1 MKSMPAQ
8 IIPAWQLPK
17 NAASRGITHRPLCK
31 YIHDDVIKME
41 TFSAL
46 LYLCAEISPVPGE
59 FSSQRS
65 VTRSFDVF
73 FDLSLNKTLVKQ
85 SRRWWFE
92 TPSRSLWHHCNE
104 HITSCCFVL
113 TSPYAPNT
121 FTYKYWYVISYM
133 LLKRLLHNEIIQVVE
148 MFLHHLPILHYRH
161 GSLLVTF
168 WPMKHE
174 SSRGPAWKSNHMPC
188 KVWDEITQ
196 TTFPNFNGS
205 MG

>member
-17 NAASRGITHRPLCK
+17 YTASRGITHRPLCK

-46 LYLCAEISPVPGE
+46 LYLCAGISPVPGE
-59 FSSQRS
+59 FPSQRS

-73 FDLSLNKTLVKQ
+73 FDLSLNKTLIKQ
-85 SRRWWFE
+85 SRRLWFE
-92 TPSRSLWHHCNE
+92 TASRSLWRHCNE

-121 FTYKYWYVISYM
+121 FTYKYWYAISYM
-133 LLKRLLHNEIIQVVE
+133 LLKRLLHNEIIQVIE
-148 MFLHHLPILHYRH
+148 MFLHWRQWPTYFTVSTQFFA
-161 GSLLVTF
+161 GYFVT
-168 WPMKHE
+168 HE
-174 SSRGPAWKSNHMPC
+174 AWVVTRPC
-188 KVWDEITQ
+188 ID
-196 TTFPNFNGS
+196 NYS
-205 MG
+205 HAL